1 MIIESKDFLR
11 AKELEQEQEVWLR
24 DRAREKRD
32 IHELQASVKVF
43 LYSLTNPNFYNL
55 SLKKTE
61 IEHIADELYE
71 FAAYLEFMEE

>member
-24 DRAREKRD
+24 DRAREKWD
-32 IHELQASVKVF
+32 GHELQASVKVF

-61 IEHIADELYE
+61 IEHITDELYE
-71 FAAYLEFMEE
+71 FAAYLEFLEE